1 MKLGP
6 SNGLLGGLTKLKFD
20 YMSTKEL
27 EQLTIV
33 IDFDSTFTKVEGLDE
48 LARIAL
54 EGNAKQSEI
63 VGKIREITDKGMTG
77 NYSFADSLR
86 DRVALLP
93 ANRSHVDQLITFLKG
108 KISESF
114 KRNKAFIQEHADQ
127 ILIVS
132 SGFKDFIV
140 PVVEEMGI
148 AASNV
153 YANTFTYAA
162 DGTITGYD
170 QANLLSQDRGKVSL
184 LQSLALDGEVYVIG
198 DGYTDYELREAG
210 LANKF
215 FAFTENVS
223 RKAVTDKADFVVPS
237 LDEFLYLNG
246 LSRAQSYPK
255 SRIKVLLLENV
266 HPAAVQ
272 LFKKE
277 GFQVELLKG
286 ALDEEELIQKI
297 KDVSI
302 IGLRSKTNLTKKVL
316 EHPNAA
322 RLMCVG
328 AFCIGTNQIDLAEC
342 EKRGIA
348 VFNAPYSNTRS
359 VVELSIGLMVML
371 TRNIFE
377 KSTKMHAGVW
387 DKSATNSF
395 EIRGKK
401 IGLVGYGNIGTQIS
415 VIAEALGM
423 EVYFFDIVDKLAL
436 GNAKKCNSLKELLS
450 TVDFVSLHVDGRKSN
465 TDIIG
470 KQEFSWMK
478 DNVIFLNLS
487 RGHVVQI
494 PALVEAIKS
503 GKIWGAAIDVF
514 PYEPKTNDE
523 EFVNEL
529 RGLPN
534 VILMPHIG
542 GSTEEAQA
550 NIGEFVPSKL
560 LQFMNNGSTYGSVNF
575 PELQLPPLENAHR
588 LLHIHH
594 NVPGILAQI
603 NNVFAKYHVNII
615 GQYLKTTEQ
624 TGYVI
629 TDVAKEY
636 AEEIVNEL
644 KLIDNTIKFRMLY

>member
-1 MKLGP
+1 MP
-6 SNGLLGGLTKLKFD
+6 NTTD
-20 YMSTKEL
+20 
-27 EQLTIV
+27 QLTIV

-54 EGNAKQSEI
+54 QGSSKQAEI
-63 VGKIREITDKGMTG
+63 VGKIRDITDKGMVG
-77 NYSFADSLR
+77 EYSFADSLR

-93 ANRSHVDQLITFLKG
+93 ANRSHVDQLIQFLKG

-114 KRNKAFIQEHADQ
+114 KRNKPFLTEFADQ

-140 PVVEEMGI
+140 PVVEELGI
-148 AASNV
+148 AADHV
-153 YANTFTYAA
+153 YANTFTY
-162 DGTITGYD
+162 DGAGEITGYD
-170 QANLLSQDRGKVSL
+170 ANNLLSQDRGKVKL
-184 LQSLALDGEVYVIG
+184 LQSLALDGEVFVIG

-266 HPAAVQ
+266 HPAAVSA
-272 LFKKE
+272 FTKE

-286 ALDEEELIQKI
+286 ALDEDELIEKI

-302 IGLRSKTNLTKKVL
+302 LGLRSKTNLTKKVL
-316 EHPNAA
+316 AHPNAS

-328 AFCIGTNQIDLAEC
+328 AFCIGTNQVDLAEC
-342 EKRGIA
+342 ENRGIA

-377 KSTKMHAGVW
+377 KSSKMHAGVW

-423 EVYFFDIVDKLAL
+423 EVYFYDAVDKLAL
-436 GNAKKCNSLKELLS
+436 GNAKKCKSLKELFGLA
-450 TVDFVSLHVDGRKSN
+450 DFVSLHVDGRKSN
-465 TDIIG
+465 TNIIAA
-470 KQEFSWMK
+470 QEFSWMK

-487 RGHVVQI
+487 RGHVVDI
-494 PALVEAIKS
+494 EALVAAIKS
-503 GKIWGAAIDVF
+503 GKVWGAAVDVF

-534 VILMPHIG
+534 VILTPHIG

-550 NIGEFVPSKL
+550 NIGEFVPAKL

-594 NVPGILAQI
+594 NMPGILAQI
-603 NNVFAKYHVNII
+603 NNVFAKYQVNII
-615 GQYLKTTEQ
+615 GQYLKTTEK

-636 AEEIVNEL
+636 SEEIVNEL